1 MLYLLLAIASSAMIA
16 VIMRISSHKVKANI
30 SMLAVNYVTCLLFA
44 AVYAEFQVL
53 PLQLPGFWTA
63 VWMGAINGMLYLLGF
78 VLLQYN
84 MRKNGVVLS
93 SVFMKLG
100 LLVPM
105 VASIFL
111 FAEIPSA
118 VQWIGFV
125 LAVGAIILINYE
137 KGTSFSRF
145 SFPLVLLLLAGGG
158 GDAMAKIFEEYGAA
172 ACADPFLF
180 YTFASALLLCV
191 LLVIRK
197 KERPDGRAVIFG
209 VLVGIPNFFSAKFLL
224 MALGQLRA
232 VIVYPTFS
240 VGTILVVTIAGVLL
254 FKERL
259 RKLQWVAMA
268 VILAALILGVTHQ
281 IAGWVAQ
288 VAVALSLFR
297 LIYMFG
303 WGMARN
309 GRGWRT

>member
-30 SMLAVNYVTCLLFA
+30 SMLAVNYVTCLMLA
-44 AVYAEFQVL
+44 AIYAGFQVF
-53 PLQLPGFWTA
+53 PLQSPGFWGA
-63 VWMGAINGMLYLLGF
+63 VGMGAVNGVLYLLGF

-84 MRKNGVVLS
+84 TRENGVVLS

-105 VASIFL
+105 VLSVFL
-111 FAEIPSA
+111 FAEIPTA

-137 KGTSFSRF
+137 KGTSFSGARL
-145 SFPLVLLLLAGGG
+145 PLVLMLLAGGS
-158 GDAMAKIFEEYGAA
+158 GDAMSKIFEELGAVA
-172 ACADPFLF
+172 YADQFLF
-180 YTFASALLLCV
+180 YTFVSAFVLCV
-191 LLVIRK
+191 LLVLRK
-197 KERPDGRAVIFG
+197 KERPDKYALIFG

-224 MALGQLRA
+224 MALGQVSA

-240 VGTILVVTIAGVLL
+240 VGTILAVTVAGVAL

-259 RKLQWVAMA
+259 HKLQWVALA
-268 VILAALILGVTHQ
+268 IILTALVLLNI
-281 IAGWVAQ
+281 
-288 VAVALSLFR
+288 
-297 LIYMFG
+297 
-303 WGMARN
+303 
-309 GRGWRT
+309 

>member
-1 MLYLLLAIASSAMIA
+1 MLYLLLAIVSSALIA
-16 VIMRISSHKVKANI
+16 IIMRISAHHVKANI
-30 SMLAVNYVTCLLFA
+30 SMLAANYVTCLLMA

-53 PLQLPGFWTA
+53 PLQLSGFWTA

-84 MRKNGVVLS
+84 TRKNGVVLS

-105 VASIFL
+105 IASIFL

-118 VQWIGFV
+118 VQWVGFI
-125 LAVGAIILINYE
+125 LAVGAIVLINYR
-137 KGTSFSRF
+137 KGTSLSGFRL
-145 SFPLVLLLLAGGG
+145 PLVLMLLAGGG

-172 ACADPFLF
+172 AYADQFLF

-191 LLVIRK
+191 VLVLRK
-197 KERPDGRAVIFG
+197 KERPDRYAMLFG

-224 MALGQLRA
+224 MALGQLDA

-240 VGTILVVTIAGVLL
+240 VGTILVVTAAGVLF

-259 RKLQWVAMA
+259 GKWQWVAMA
-268 VILAALILGVTHQ
+268 VILAALILLN
-281 IAGWVAQ
+281 I
-288 VAVALSLFR
+288 
-297 LIYMFG
+297 
-303 WGMARN
+303 
-309 GRGWRT
+309 